1 MGTPR
6 SDSRNDFRWVR
17 EIGVNNILMKLIY
30 GATKGMGD
38 MCMGED
44 FSELIYRKIN

>member
-17 EIGVNNILMKLIY
+17 EIGVINLLRKLIY
-30 GATKGMGD
+30 GARKGMGD
-38 MCMGED
+38 TCTRRII
-44 FSELIYRKIN
+44 LN